1 MITRDTIDK
10 IIDAA
15 RIEDVVGD
23 FVNLKKRGVNLIGLC
38 PFHNEKTPSFNV
50 NPVRNIFKCFG
61 CGKGGNAV
69 NFVMEHE
76 HFTYPEALKY
86 LARKYH
92 IDVEETLPS
101 PEEQVLQDDKE
112 SMLVLN
118 TFAQKTFSQW
128 LTDSEEGKSVALPYF
143 KERGF
148 NHHTIEKFELGY
160 TPEDRTAFT
169 DFAQK
174 QGYQMK
180 YLQSTGLSTS
190 SDDGKKPLDR
200 FRGRILFPIHS
211 LAGRVLGFGGR
222 IMKKDEKAAKYLN
235 SPESEVYHKSKV
247 LYGLYFAKKA
257 IVQQDNCFLVE
268 GYTDVISMHQAG
280 IENVVASSGTSLTV
294 EQIRLIKRYTNNITI
309 LYDGDAAGIKASL
322 RGTDMILEE
331 GMNVK
336 LVSFPHGD
344 DPDSYAR
351 KHNVSEMHEFIQQN
365 AVDFVVFKTNL
376 LLGDAGND
384 PVRKAQVVRDVVETI
399 SKIPDAIIRAFYVK
413 QVSTM
418 MDVGEQML
426 INETNKL
433 RNKSVRKET
442 EDDQITELLP
452 ELIRDDNRITPLD
465 SSYQEKELVRL
476 LLFYHSANLRFVNE
490 EESKEFPGRMET
502 IESIQ
507 SLLDF
512 IITSLQEDEIEMA
525 ETSCK
530 KVYHEMISFYEKKQM
545 PMEQYFIH
553 HHDPDVSKLTVE
565 LMSNKYILSPN
576 WDLIHHIDVP
586 EEKDNLTDSAT
597 KAVFHLKNKK
607 VMQLIDKTQQQI
619 KTAHEKGDDY
629 DELIRTQIRLDD
641 LKKYISKM
649 LGIDV
654 LR

>member
-23 FVNLKKRGVNLIGLC
+23 FVNLKKRGVNLLGLC

-351 KHNVSEMHEFIQQN
+351 KHNVGEMHEFIQQN

-433 RNKSVRKET
+433 RNKSVRKEA

-553 HHDPDVSKLTVE
+553 HHDPDISKLTVE